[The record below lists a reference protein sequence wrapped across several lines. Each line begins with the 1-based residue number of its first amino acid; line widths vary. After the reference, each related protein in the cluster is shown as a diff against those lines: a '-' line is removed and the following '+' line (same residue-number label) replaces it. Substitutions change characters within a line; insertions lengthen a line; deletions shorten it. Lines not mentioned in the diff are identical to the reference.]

1 MSDPTETDGP
11 TADSG
16 SRTETVPDGP
26 TADSGSRAETLPDAP
41 IADSGS
47 REWPQRFLK
56 FGFWSVF
63 AIAEIAWLTML
74 AWATFSLTRWL
85 FF

>member
-1 MSDPTETDGP
+1 MRIMISDPTETVPGGP

-16 SRTETVPDGP
+16 SPDGP
-26 TADSGSRAETLPDAP
+26 TADSGSR
-41 IADSGS
+41 
-47 REWPQRFLK
+47 EWTHRFLK
-56 FGFWSVF
+56 FGFWSAF

-74 AWATFSLTRWL
+74 AWATLSLAHWL